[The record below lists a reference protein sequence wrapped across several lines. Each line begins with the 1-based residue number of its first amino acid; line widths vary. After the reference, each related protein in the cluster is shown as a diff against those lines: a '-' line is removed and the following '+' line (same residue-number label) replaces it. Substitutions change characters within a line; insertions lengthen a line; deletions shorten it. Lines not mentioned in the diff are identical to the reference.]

1 MAELAY
7 QDQNQEAE
15 MASMEQR
22 STSIEKTIIPQE
34 RDIRISETLWDQV
47 LTAFKDIQ
55 NELQEDARIRGKKET
70 FQGEGGKQNSGM
82 SNRSVTFI
90 SSSSKTG
97 NTRLPDFATPTKIR
111 SEFSTG
117 MKPSRTPSHNLKIQ
131 DSGQSAYHPGP

>member
-55 NELQEDARIRGKKET
+55 NELQEDARIRG
-70 FQGEGGKQNSGM
+70 M

>member
-1 MAELAY
+1 
-7 QDQNQEAE
+7 

-55 NELQEDARIRGKKET
+55 NELQEDARIRG
-70 FQGEGGKQNSGM
+70 M

-97 NTRLPDFATPTKIR
+97 P
-111 SEFSTG
+111 
-117 MKPSRTPSHNLKIQ
+117 LKHAVGIFLMNIG
-131 DSGQSAYHPGP
+131 SVW

>member
-1 MAELAY
+1 
-7 QDQNQEAE
+7 

-55 NELQEDARIRGKKET
+55 NELQEDARIRG
-70 FQGEGGKQNSGM
+70 M

-97 NTRLPDFATPTKIR
+97 NTRLPDFATPQR
-111 SEFSTG
+111 
-117 MKPSRTPSHNLKIQ
+117 L
-131 DSGQSAYHPGP
+131 